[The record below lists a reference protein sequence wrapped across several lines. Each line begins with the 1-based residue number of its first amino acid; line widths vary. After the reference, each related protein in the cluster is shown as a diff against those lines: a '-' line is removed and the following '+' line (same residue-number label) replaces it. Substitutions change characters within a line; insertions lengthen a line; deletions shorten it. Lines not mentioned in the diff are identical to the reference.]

1 MDFEQ
6 MVLQGDLVLEN
17 RRALNASQMFGAVS
31 HQADLVLALLLADSA
46 GQLIGSNDRRGSAAD
61 DGGRSVRGPDVSV
74 EVAFLHERPFARR
87 TRVRLVGMNGR

>member
-6 MVLQGDLVLEN
+6 MVLQGDLVLED
-17 RRALNASQMFGAVS
+17 RRALNAGQMFGAVS

-46 GQLIGSNDRRGSAAD
+46 GQLVGSNGRRGSAAD
-61 DGGRSVRGPDVSV
+61 DGGRSVGSPDVSV
-74 EVAFLHERPFARR
+74 EVAFLYERPFARR